1 MLSSLLRALFEAS
14 VVVIVVIFQPE
25 IRKALEQLGRNKTW
39 KKYFSGFFSRFGKSD
54 EWVEA
59 VKKSIEDAADT
70 SVLFSRSK
78 TGALMVFER
87 ETMLSDIAATGTII
101 DAQTSVALFGNIF
114 FNKAPLHDGASI
126 IRDGKLHAAGCILP
140 LTDDKTVDINLGTR
154 HRAALGISE
163 QSDSVVLV
171 VSEETG
177 VISLAVNGVLTRD
190 YTRETLVRKLNELL
204 LDETPE
210 DENNNRKFGRG
221 RKKISIGIW
230 TYMSL
235 NSSNDTTVT
244 ISNVPIQMDLSESS
258 RKLGLQ
264 IFTDEKQTASVTV
277 TGNRTILGSVTES
290 DLTVTAAASSVN
302 SSGNFTLPVSAAKK
316 NLSSNFQITG
326 STPSSVSVMVDYYK
340 ESTFQIQDKILF
352 GVADGYYG
360 ATSLPYNSITISGP
374 QTEVM
379 KIKQVA
385 AVASVEDNLLETT
398 DVEADIV
405 LYDENG
411 NELSQK
417 LLTMSFRT
425 LTATISVLTE
435 KSVKVEAGYVNKP
448 SGLDLTNLV
457 EIHPSGI
464 LLAGPDDVM
473 KTLVSVKTEEID
485 FSTLSDEAVTFNTLA
500 INIPEKCKNISNN
513 ATAQVKI
520 DLSGMTKKT
529 FDVDTFKVEG
539 LSSAYKAEVTSKN
552 ISVTVIGPKSEIES
566 LDADKITATISATD
580 PAVKTGSVE
589 MPVTFRF
596 DGASSCWAY
605 GKYTANLNISESK

>member
-1 MLSSLLRALFEAS
+1 MKKRSLSQLIFSKNY
-14 VVVIVVIFQPE
+14 VIF
-25 IRKALEQLGRNKTW
+25 I
-39 KKYFSGFFSRFGKSD
+39 
-54 EWVEA
+54 
-59 VKKSIEDAADT
+59 
-70 SVLFSRSK
+70 
-78 TGALMVFER
+78 
-87 ETMLSDIAATGTII
+87 
-101 DAQTSVALFGNIF
+101 
-114 FNKAPLHDGASI
+114 
-126 IRDGKLHAAGCILP
+126 
-140 LTDDKTVDINLGTR
+140 
-154 HRAALGISE
+154 
-163 QSDSVVLV
+163 
-171 VSEETG
+171 
-177 VISLAVNGVLTRD
+177 LAVI
-190 YTRETLVRKLNELL
+190 
-204 LDETPE
+204 
-210 DENNNRKFGRG
+210 
-221 RKKISIGIW
+221 ISIGIW

-258 RKLGLQ
+258 RNLGLQ

-316 NLSSNFQITG
+316 NPSSNFQITG

-464 LLAGPDDVM
+464 LLAGPDDIM

-485 FSTLSDEAVTFNTLA
+485 FSTLSDEAVNFNTLA

-566 LDADKITATISATD
+566 LDADKITATISVTD

-596 DGASSCWAY
+596 DGANSCWAY

>member
-1 MLSSLLRALFEAS
+1 QSLSQL
-14 VVVIVVIFQPE
+14 IF
-25 IRKALEQLGRNKTW
+25 
-39 KKYFSGFFSRFGKSD
+39 
-54 EWVEA
+54 
-59 VKKSIEDAADT
+59 
-70 SVLFSRSK
+70 SK
-78 TGALMVFER
+78 NY
-87 ETMLSDIAATGTII
+87 II
-101 DAQTSVALFGNIF
+101 FI
-114 FNKAPLHDGASI
+114 
-126 IRDGKLHAAGCILP
+126 
-140 LTDDKTVDINLGTR
+140 
-154 HRAALGISE
+154 
-163 QSDSVVLV
+163 
-171 VSEETG
+171 
-177 VISLAVNGVLTRD
+177 LAVI
-190 YTRETLVRKLNELL
+190 
-204 LDETPE
+204 
-210 DENNNRKFGRG
+210 
-221 RKKISIGIW
+221 ISIGIW

-566 LDADKITATISATD
+566 LDADKITATISATGT
-580 PAVKTGSVE
+580 AVKTGSVE

>member
-1 MLSSLLRALFEAS
+1 MKKRSLSQLIFSKNY
-14 VVVIVVIFQPE
+14 VIF
-25 IRKALEQLGRNKTW
+25 I
-39 KKYFSGFFSRFGKSD
+39 
-54 EWVEA
+54 
-59 VKKSIEDAADT
+59 
-70 SVLFSRSK
+70 
-78 TGALMVFER
+78 
-87 ETMLSDIAATGTII
+87 
-101 DAQTSVALFGNIF
+101 
-114 FNKAPLHDGASI
+114 
-126 IRDGKLHAAGCILP
+126 
-140 LTDDKTVDINLGTR
+140 
-154 HRAALGISE
+154 
-163 QSDSVVLV
+163 
-171 VSEETG
+171 
-177 VISLAVNGVLTRD
+177 LAVI
-190 YTRETLVRKLNELL
+190 
-204 LDETPE
+204 
-210 DENNNRKFGRG
+210 
-221 RKKISIGIW
+221 ISIGIW

-258 RKLGLQ
+258 RNLGLQ

-277 TGNRTILGSVTES
+277 TGNRTVLGSVTES

-316 NLSSNFQITG
+316 NPSSNFQITG

-457 EIHPSGI
+457 DMHPSGI

-566 LDADKITATISATD
+566 LDADKITATISVTD

-596 DGASSCWAY
+596 DGANSCWAY

>member
-1 MLSSLLRALFEAS
+1 MKKRSLSQLIFSKNY
-14 VVVIVVIFQPE
+14 VIF
-25 IRKALEQLGRNKTW
+25 I
-39 KKYFSGFFSRFGKSD
+39 
-54 EWVEA
+54 
-59 VKKSIEDAADT
+59 
-70 SVLFSRSK
+70 
-78 TGALMVFER
+78 
-87 ETMLSDIAATGTII
+87 
-101 DAQTSVALFGNIF
+101 
-114 FNKAPLHDGASI
+114 
-126 IRDGKLHAAGCILP
+126 
-140 LTDDKTVDINLGTR
+140 
-154 HRAALGISE
+154 
-163 QSDSVVLV
+163 
-171 VSEETG
+171 
-177 VISLAVNGVLTRD
+177 LAVI
-190 YTRETLVRKLNELL
+190 
-204 LDETPE
+204 
-210 DENNNRKFGRG
+210 
-221 RKKISIGIW
+221 ISIGIW

-316 NLSSNFQITG
+316 NPSSNFQITG

-566 LDADKITATISATD
+566 LDADKITATISATGT
-580 PAVKTGSVE
+580 AVKTGSVE

-596 DGASSCWAY
+596 DGANSCWAY

>member
-1 MLSSLLRALFEAS
+1 MKKRSLSQLIFSKNY
-14 VVVIVVIFQPE
+14 VIF
-25 IRKALEQLGRNKTW
+25 I
-39 KKYFSGFFSRFGKSD
+39 
-54 EWVEA
+54 
-59 VKKSIEDAADT
+59 
-70 SVLFSRSK
+70 
-78 TGALMVFER
+78 
-87 ETMLSDIAATGTII
+87 
-101 DAQTSVALFGNIF
+101 
-114 FNKAPLHDGASI
+114 
-126 IRDGKLHAAGCILP
+126 
-140 LTDDKTVDINLGTR
+140 
-154 HRAALGISE
+154 
-163 QSDSVVLV
+163 
-171 VSEETG
+171 
-177 VISLAVNGVLTRD
+177 LAVI
-190 YTRETLVRKLNELL
+190 
-204 LDETPE
+204 
-210 DENNNRKFGRG
+210 
-221 RKKISIGIW
+221 ISIGIW

-566 LDADKITATISATD
+566 LDADKITATISVTD

-605 GKYTANLNISESK
+605 GKYTANLYISESK

>member
-1 MLSSLLRALFEAS
+1 MKKRSLSQLIFSKNY
-14 VVVIVVIFQPE
+14 VIF
-25 IRKALEQLGRNKTW
+25 I
-39 KKYFSGFFSRFGKSD
+39 
-54 EWVEA
+54 
-59 VKKSIEDAADT
+59 
-70 SVLFSRSK
+70 
-78 TGALMVFER
+78 
-87 ETMLSDIAATGTII
+87 
-101 DAQTSVALFGNIF
+101 
-114 FNKAPLHDGASI
+114 
-126 IRDGKLHAAGCILP
+126 
-140 LTDDKTVDINLGTR
+140 
-154 HRAALGISE
+154 
-163 QSDSVVLV
+163 
-171 VSEETG
+171 
-177 VISLAVNGVLTRD
+177 LAVI
-190 YTRETLVRKLNELL
+190 
-204 LDETPE
+204 
-210 DENNNRKFGRG
+210 
-221 RKKISIGIW
+221 ISIGIW

-316 NLSSNFQITG
+316 NPSSNFQITG

-448 SGLDLTNLV
+448 NGLDLTNLV

-485 FSTLSDEAVTFNTLA
+485 FATLSDEAVTFNTLA

-566 LDADKITATISATD
+566 LDADKITATISATGT
-580 PAVKTGSVE
+580 AVKTGSVE

>member
-1 MLSSLLRALFEAS
+1 MKKRSLSQLIFSKNY
-14 VVVIVVIFQPE
+14 VIF
-25 IRKALEQLGRNKTW
+25 I
-39 KKYFSGFFSRFGKSD
+39 
-54 EWVEA
+54 
-59 VKKSIEDAADT
+59 
-70 SVLFSRSK
+70 
-78 TGALMVFER
+78 
-87 ETMLSDIAATGTII
+87 
-101 DAQTSVALFGNIF
+101 
-114 FNKAPLHDGASI
+114 
-126 IRDGKLHAAGCILP
+126 
-140 LTDDKTVDINLGTR
+140 
-154 HRAALGISE
+154 
-163 QSDSVVLV
+163 
-171 VSEETG
+171 
-177 VISLAVNGVLTRD
+177 LAVI
-190 YTRETLVRKLNELL
+190 
-204 LDETPE
+204 
-210 DENNNRKFGRG
+210 
-221 RKKISIGIW
+221 ISIGIW

-316 NLSSNFQITG
+316 NPSSNFQITG

-566 LDADKITATISATD
+566 LDADKITATISATGT
-580 PAVKTGSVE
+580 AVKTGSVE

-596 DGASSCWAY
+596 DGANSCWAY
-605 GKYTANLNISESK
+605 GKYTANLNNSESK

>member
-1 MLSSLLRALFEAS
+1 MKKRSLSQLIFSKNY
-14 VVVIVVIFQPE
+14 VIF
-25 IRKALEQLGRNKTW
+25 I
-39 KKYFSGFFSRFGKSD
+39 
-54 EWVEA
+54 
-59 VKKSIEDAADT
+59 
-70 SVLFSRSK
+70 
-78 TGALMVFER
+78 
-87 ETMLSDIAATGTII
+87 
-101 DAQTSVALFGNIF
+101 
-114 FNKAPLHDGASI
+114 
-126 IRDGKLHAAGCILP
+126 
-140 LTDDKTVDINLGTR
+140 
-154 HRAALGISE
+154 
-163 QSDSVVLV
+163 
-171 VSEETG
+171 
-177 VISLAVNGVLTRD
+177 LAVI
-190 YTRETLVRKLNELL
+190 
-204 LDETPE
+204 
-210 DENNNRKFGRG
+210 
-221 RKKISIGIW
+221 ISIGIW

-464 LLAGPDDVM
+464 LLAGPDDIM

-566 LDADKITATISATD
+566 LDADKITATISVTD

-596 DGASSCWAY
+596 DGANSCWAY

>member
-1 MLSSLLRALFEAS
+1 MKKRSLSQLIFSKNY
-14 VVVIVVIFQPE
+14 VIF
-25 IRKALEQLGRNKTW
+25 I
-39 KKYFSGFFSRFGKSD
+39 
-54 EWVEA
+54 
-59 VKKSIEDAADT
+59 
-70 SVLFSRSK
+70 
-78 TGALMVFER
+78 
-87 ETMLSDIAATGTII
+87 
-101 DAQTSVALFGNIF
+101 
-114 FNKAPLHDGASI
+114 
-126 IRDGKLHAAGCILP
+126 
-140 LTDDKTVDINLGTR
+140 
-154 HRAALGISE
+154 
-163 QSDSVVLV
+163 
-171 VSEETG
+171 
-177 VISLAVNGVLTRD
+177 LAVI
-190 YTRETLVRKLNELL
+190 
-204 LDETPE
+204 
-210 DENNNRKFGRG
+210 
-221 RKKISIGIW
+221 ISIGIW

-379 KIKQVA
+379 QVA

>member
-1 MLSSLLRALFEAS
+1 MKKRSLSQLIFSKNY
-14 VVVIVVIFQPE
+14 VIF
-25 IRKALEQLGRNKTW
+25 I
-39 KKYFSGFFSRFGKSD
+39 
-54 EWVEA
+54 
-59 VKKSIEDAADT
+59 
-70 SVLFSRSK
+70 
-78 TGALMVFER
+78 
-87 ETMLSDIAATGTII
+87 
-101 DAQTSVALFGNIF
+101 
-114 FNKAPLHDGASI
+114 
-126 IRDGKLHAAGCILP
+126 
-140 LTDDKTVDINLGTR
+140 
-154 HRAALGISE
+154 
-163 QSDSVVLV
+163 
-171 VSEETG
+171 
-177 VISLAVNGVLTRD
+177 LAVI
-190 YTRETLVRKLNELL
+190 
-204 LDETPE
+204 
-210 DENNNRKFGRG
+210 
-221 RKKISIGIW
+221 ISIGIW

-457 EIHPSGI
+457 ENHPSGI

-566 LDADKITATISATD
+566 LDADKITATISATGT
-580 PAVKTGSVE
+580 AVKTGSVE

>member
-1 MLSSLLRALFEAS
+1 MIFSKNY
-14 VVVIVVIFQPE
+14 VIF
-25 IRKALEQLGRNKTW
+25 I
-39 KKYFSGFFSRFGKSD
+39 
-54 EWVEA
+54 
-59 VKKSIEDAADT
+59 
-70 SVLFSRSK
+70 
-78 TGALMVFER
+78 
-87 ETMLSDIAATGTII
+87 
-101 DAQTSVALFGNIF
+101 
-114 FNKAPLHDGASI
+114 
-126 IRDGKLHAAGCILP
+126 
-140 LTDDKTVDINLGTR
+140 
-154 HRAALGISE
+154 
-163 QSDSVVLV
+163 
-171 VSEETG
+171 
-177 VISLAVNGVLTRD
+177 LAVI
-190 YTRETLVRKLNELL
+190 
-204 LDETPE
+204 
-210 DENNNRKFGRG
+210 
-221 RKKISIGIW
+221 ISIGIW

-316 NLSSNFQITG
+316 NPSSNFQITG

-566 LDADKITATISATD
+566 LDADKITATISATGT
-580 PAVKTGSVE
+580 AVKTGSVE

>member
-1 MLSSLLRALFEAS
+1 MKKRSLSQLIFSKNY
-14 VVVIVVIFQPE
+14 VIF
-25 IRKALEQLGRNKTW
+25 I
-39 KKYFSGFFSRFGKSD
+39 
-54 EWVEA
+54 
-59 VKKSIEDAADT
+59 
-70 SVLFSRSK
+70 
-78 TGALMVFER
+78 
-87 ETMLSDIAATGTII
+87 
-101 DAQTSVALFGNIF
+101 
-114 FNKAPLHDGASI
+114 
-126 IRDGKLHAAGCILP
+126 
-140 LTDDKTVDINLGTR
+140 
-154 HRAALGISE
+154 
-163 QSDSVVLV
+163 
-171 VSEETG
+171 
-177 VISLAVNGVLTRD
+177 LAVI
-190 YTRETLVRKLNELL
+190 
-204 LDETPE
+204 
-210 DENNNRKFGRG
+210 
-221 RKKISIGIW
+221 ISIGIW

-316 NLSSNFQITG
+316 NPSSNFQITG

-485 FSTLSDEAVTFNTLA
+485 FSTLSDEAVNFNTLA

-566 LDADKITATISATD
+566 LDADKITATISVTD

-596 DGASSCWAY
+596 DGANSCWAY

>member
-1 MLSSLLRALFEAS
+1 MKKQSLSQL
-14 VVVIVVIFQPE
+14 IF
-25 IRKALEQLGRNKTW
+25 
-39 KKYFSGFFSRFGKSD
+39 
-54 EWVEA
+54 
-59 VKKSIEDAADT
+59 
-70 SVLFSRSK
+70 SK
-78 TGALMVFER
+78 NY
-87 ETMLSDIAATGTII
+87 II
-101 DAQTSVALFGNIF
+101 FI
-114 FNKAPLHDGASI
+114 
-126 IRDGKLHAAGCILP
+126 
-140 LTDDKTVDINLGTR
+140 
-154 HRAALGISE
+154 
-163 QSDSVVLV
+163 
-171 VSEETG
+171 
-177 VISLAVNGVLTRD
+177 LAVI
-190 YTRETLVRKLNELL
+190 
-204 LDETPE
+204 
-210 DENNNRKFGRG
+210 
-221 RKKISIGIW
+221 ISIGIW

-258 RKLGLQ
+258 RNLGLQ

-316 NLSSNFQITG
+316 NPSNNFQITAL
-326 STPSSVSVMVDYYK
+326 TPSSVSVMVDYYK

-360 ATSLPYNSITISGP
+360 ATSLPYSSITISGP

-385 AVASVEDNLLETT
+385 AVASVPDNLLETT

-425 LTATISVLTE
+425 MTATISVLTE
-435 KSVKVEAGYVNKP
+435 KSVKVEAAYVNKP
-448 SGLDLTNLV
+448 SGLDLTDLV
-457 EIHPSGI
+457 EVHPSGL

-485 FSTLSDEAVTFNTLA
+485 FSTLADESVAFNALA

-580 PAVKTGSVE
+580 SEVKTGSVE

-596 DGASSCWAY
+596 DGAKSCWAY
-605 GKYTANLNISESK
+605 GKYTANLNISENK

>member
-1 MLSSLLRALFEAS
+1 MKKRSLSQLIFSKNY
-14 VVVIVVIFQPE
+14 VIF
-25 IRKALEQLGRNKTW
+25 I
-39 KKYFSGFFSRFGKSD
+39 
-54 EWVEA
+54 
-59 VKKSIEDAADT
+59 
-70 SVLFSRSK
+70 
-78 TGALMVFER
+78 
-87 ETMLSDIAATGTII
+87 
-101 DAQTSVALFGNIF
+101 
-114 FNKAPLHDGASI
+114 
-126 IRDGKLHAAGCILP
+126 
-140 LTDDKTVDINLGTR
+140 
-154 HRAALGISE
+154 
-163 QSDSVVLV
+163 
-171 VSEETG
+171 
-177 VISLAVNGVLTRD
+177 LAVI
-190 YTRETLVRKLNELL
+190 
-204 LDETPE
+204 
-210 DENNNRKFGRG
+210 
-221 RKKISIGIW
+221 ISIGIW

-473 KTLVSVKTEEID
+473 KNLVSVKTEEID

-566 LDADKITATISATD
+566 LDADKITATISATGT
-580 PAVKTGSVE
+580 AVKTGSVE

>member
-1 MLSSLLRALFEAS
+1 MKKRSLSQLIFSKNY
-14 VVVIVVIFQPE
+14 VIF
-25 IRKALEQLGRNKTW
+25 I
-39 KKYFSGFFSRFGKSD
+39 
-54 EWVEA
+54 
-59 VKKSIEDAADT
+59 
-70 SVLFSRSK
+70 
-78 TGALMVFER
+78 
-87 ETMLSDIAATGTII
+87 
-101 DAQTSVALFGNIF
+101 
-114 FNKAPLHDGASI
+114 
-126 IRDGKLHAAGCILP
+126 
-140 LTDDKTVDINLGTR
+140 
-154 HRAALGISE
+154 
-163 QSDSVVLV
+163 
-171 VSEETG
+171 
-177 VISLAVNGVLTRD
+177 LAVI
-190 YTRETLVRKLNELL
+190 
-204 LDETPE
+204 
-210 DENNNRKFGRG
+210 
-221 RKKISIGIW
+221 ISIGIW

-566 LDADKITATISATD
+566 LDADKITATISVTD

-596 DGASSCWAY
+596 DGASSCWAD
-605 GKYTANLNISESK
+605 GSYTANLNISENK

>member
-1 MLSSLLRALFEAS
+1 MKKRSLSQLIFSKNY
-14 VVVIVVIFQPE
+14 VIF
-25 IRKALEQLGRNKTW
+25 I
-39 KKYFSGFFSRFGKSD
+39 
-54 EWVEA
+54 
-59 VKKSIEDAADT
+59 
-70 SVLFSRSK
+70 
-78 TGALMVFER
+78 
-87 ETMLSDIAATGTII
+87 
-101 DAQTSVALFGNIF
+101 
-114 FNKAPLHDGASI
+114 
-126 IRDGKLHAAGCILP
+126 
-140 LTDDKTVDINLGTR
+140 
-154 HRAALGISE
+154 
-163 QSDSVVLV
+163 
-171 VSEETG
+171 
-177 VISLAVNGVLTRD
+177 LAVI
-190 YTRETLVRKLNELL
+190 
-204 LDETPE
+204 
-210 DENNNRKFGRG
+210 
-221 RKKISIGIW
+221 ISIGIW

-258 RKLGLQ
+258 RNLGLQ

-316 NLSSNFQITG
+316 NPSSNFQITG

-435 KSVKVEAGYVNKP
+435 KSVKVEAGYVNTP

-566 LDADKITATISATD
+566 LDADKITATISATGT
-580 PAVKTGSVE
+580 AVKTGSVE

>member
-1 MLSSLLRALFEAS
+1 MKKRSLSQLIFSKNY
-14 VVVIVVIFQPE
+14 VIF
-25 IRKALEQLGRNKTW
+25 I
-39 KKYFSGFFSRFGKSD
+39 
-54 EWVEA
+54 
-59 VKKSIEDAADT
+59 
-70 SVLFSRSK
+70 
-78 TGALMVFER
+78 
-87 ETMLSDIAATGTII
+87 
-101 DAQTSVALFGNIF
+101 
-114 FNKAPLHDGASI
+114 
-126 IRDGKLHAAGCILP
+126 
-140 LTDDKTVDINLGTR
+140 
-154 HRAALGISE
+154 
-163 QSDSVVLV
+163 
-171 VSEETG
+171 
-177 VISLAVNGVLTRD
+177 LAVI
-190 YTRETLVRKLNELL
+190 
-204 LDETPE
+204 
-210 DENNNRKFGRG
+210 
-221 RKKISIGIW
+221 ISIGIW

-264 IFTDEKQTASVTV
+264 IFTDEKQTSSVTV

-316 NLSSNFQITG
+316 NPSSNFQITG

-340 ESTFQIQDKILF
+340 ESTFQIQDKILS

-529 FDVDTFKVEG
+529 FDVDTFTVEG

-566 LDADKITATISATD
+566 LDADKITATISATGT
-580 PAVKTGSVE
+580 AVKTGSVE

-596 DGASSCWAY
+596 DGANSCWAY

>member
-1 MLSSLLRALFEAS
+1 MKKRSLSQLIFSKNY
-14 VVVIVVIFQPE
+14 VIF
-25 IRKALEQLGRNKTW
+25 I
-39 KKYFSGFFSRFGKSD
+39 
-54 EWVEA
+54 
-59 VKKSIEDAADT
+59 
-70 SVLFSRSK
+70 
-78 TGALMVFER
+78 
-87 ETMLSDIAATGTII
+87 
-101 DAQTSVALFGNIF
+101 
-114 FNKAPLHDGASI
+114 
-126 IRDGKLHAAGCILP
+126 
-140 LTDDKTVDINLGTR
+140 
-154 HRAALGISE
+154 
-163 QSDSVVLV
+163 
-171 VSEETG
+171 
-177 VISLAVNGVLTRD
+177 LAVI
-190 YTRETLVRKLNELL
+190 
-204 LDETPE
+204 
-210 DENNNRKFGRG
+210 
-221 RKKISIGIW
+221 ISIGIW

-258 RKLGLQ
+258 RNLGLQ

-316 NLSSNFQITG
+316 NPSSNFQITG

-485 FSTLSDEAVTFNTLA
+485 FSTLSDEAVNFNTLA

-566 LDADKITATISATD
+566 LDADKITATISVTD

-596 DGASSCWAY
+596 DGANSCWAY

>member
-1 MLSSLLRALFEAS
+1 MKKRSLSQLIFSKNY
-14 VVVIVVIFQPE
+14 VIF
-25 IRKALEQLGRNKTW
+25 I
-39 KKYFSGFFSRFGKSD
+39 
-54 EWVEA
+54 
-59 VKKSIEDAADT
+59 
-70 SVLFSRSK
+70 
-78 TGALMVFER
+78 
-87 ETMLSDIAATGTII
+87 
-101 DAQTSVALFGNIF
+101 
-114 FNKAPLHDGASI
+114 
-126 IRDGKLHAAGCILP
+126 
-140 LTDDKTVDINLGTR
+140 
-154 HRAALGISE
+154 
-163 QSDSVVLV
+163 
-171 VSEETG
+171 
-177 VISLAVNGVLTRD
+177 LAVI
-190 YTRETLVRKLNELL
+190 
-204 LDETPE
+204 
-210 DENNNRKFGRG
+210 
-221 RKKISIGIW
+221 ISIGIW

-258 RKLGLQ
+258 RNLGLQ

-316 NLSSNFQITG
+316 NPSSNFQITG

-566 LDADKITATISATD
+566 LDADKITATISVTD

>member
-1 MLSSLLRALFEAS
+1 MKKRSLSQLIFSKNY
-14 VVVIVVIFQPE
+14 VIF
-25 IRKALEQLGRNKTW
+25 I
-39 KKYFSGFFSRFGKSD
+39 
-54 EWVEA
+54 
-59 VKKSIEDAADT
+59 
-70 SVLFSRSK
+70 
-78 TGALMVFER
+78 
-87 ETMLSDIAATGTII
+87 
-101 DAQTSVALFGNIF
+101 
-114 FNKAPLHDGASI
+114 
-126 IRDGKLHAAGCILP
+126 
-140 LTDDKTVDINLGTR
+140 
-154 HRAALGISE
+154 
-163 QSDSVVLV
+163 
-171 VSEETG
+171 
-177 VISLAVNGVLTRD
+177 LAVI
-190 YTRETLVRKLNELL
+190 
-204 LDETPE
+204 
-210 DENNNRKFGRG
+210 
-221 RKKISIGIW
+221 ISIGIW

-340 ESTFQIQDKILF
+340 ESTFQIQDEILF

-379 KIKQVA
+379 
-385 AVASVEDNLLETT
+385 ETT

-566 LDADKITATISATD
+566 LDADKITATISATGT
-580 PAVKTGSVE
+580 AVKTGSVA

>member
-1 MLSSLLRALFEAS
+1 MKKRSLSQLIFSKNY
-14 VVVIVVIFQPE
+14 VIF
-25 IRKALEQLGRNKTW
+25 I
-39 KKYFSGFFSRFGKSD
+39 
-54 EWVEA
+54 
-59 VKKSIEDAADT
+59 
-70 SVLFSRSK
+70 
-78 TGALMVFER
+78 
-87 ETMLSDIAATGTII
+87 
-101 DAQTSVALFGNIF
+101 
-114 FNKAPLHDGASI
+114 
-126 IRDGKLHAAGCILP
+126 
-140 LTDDKTVDINLGTR
+140 
-154 HRAALGISE
+154 
-163 QSDSVVLV
+163 
-171 VSEETG
+171 
-177 VISLAVNGVLTRD
+177 LAVI
-190 YTRETLVRKLNELL
+190 
-204 LDETPE
+204 
-210 DENNNRKFGRG
+210 
-221 RKKISIGIW
+221 ISIGIW

-316 NLSSNFQITG
+316 NPSSNFQITG

-464 LLAGPDDVM
+464 LLAGPDDIM

-566 LDADKITATISATD
+566 LDADKITATISVTD

-596 DGASSCWAY
+596 DGANSCWAY

>member
-1 MLSSLLRALFEAS
+1 MKKRSLSQLIFSKNY
-14 VVVIVVIFQPE
+14 VIF
-25 IRKALEQLGRNKTW
+25 I
-39 KKYFSGFFSRFGKSD
+39 
-54 EWVEA
+54 
-59 VKKSIEDAADT
+59 
-70 SVLFSRSK
+70 
-78 TGALMVFER
+78 
-87 ETMLSDIAATGTII
+87 
-101 DAQTSVALFGNIF
+101 
-114 FNKAPLHDGASI
+114 
-126 IRDGKLHAAGCILP
+126 
-140 LTDDKTVDINLGTR
+140 
-154 HRAALGISE
+154 
-163 QSDSVVLV
+163 
-171 VSEETG
+171 
-177 VISLAVNGVLTRD
+177 LAVI
-190 YTRETLVRKLNELL
+190 
-204 LDETPE
+204 
-210 DENNNRKFGRG
+210 
-221 RKKISIGIW
+221 ISIGIW

-566 LDADKITATISATD
+566 LDADKITATISATGT
-580 PAVKTGSVE
+580 AVKTGSVE

-596 DGASSCWAY
+596 DDASSCWAY

>member
-1 MLSSLLRALFEAS
+1 MKKRSLSQLIFSKNY
-14 VVVIVVIFQPE
+14 VIF
-25 IRKALEQLGRNKTW
+25 I
-39 KKYFSGFFSRFGKSD
+39 
-54 EWVEA
+54 
-59 VKKSIEDAADT
+59 
-70 SVLFSRSK
+70 
-78 TGALMVFER
+78 
-87 ETMLSDIAATGTII
+87 
-101 DAQTSVALFGNIF
+101 
-114 FNKAPLHDGASI
+114 
-126 IRDGKLHAAGCILP
+126 
-140 LTDDKTVDINLGTR
+140 
-154 HRAALGISE
+154 
-163 QSDSVVLV
+163 
-171 VSEETG
+171 
-177 VISLAVNGVLTRD
+177 LAVI
-190 YTRETLVRKLNELL
+190 
-204 LDETPE
+204 
-210 DENNNRKFGRG
+210 
-221 RKKISIGIW
+221 ISIGIW

-473 KTLVSVKTEEID
+473 KTLVSIKTEEID

-566 LDADKITATISATD
+566 LDADKITATISVTD

>member
-1 MLSSLLRALFEAS
+1 MKKRSLSQLIFSKNY
-14 VVVIVVIFQPE
+14 VIF
-25 IRKALEQLGRNKTW
+25 I
-39 KKYFSGFFSRFGKSD
+39 
-54 EWVEA
+54 
-59 VKKSIEDAADT
+59 
-70 SVLFSRSK
+70 
-78 TGALMVFER
+78 
-87 ETMLSDIAATGTII
+87 
-101 DAQTSVALFGNIF
+101 
-114 FNKAPLHDGASI
+114 
-126 IRDGKLHAAGCILP
+126 
-140 LTDDKTVDINLGTR
+140 
-154 HRAALGISE
+154 
-163 QSDSVVLV
+163 
-171 VSEETG
+171 
-177 VISLAVNGVLTRD
+177 LAVI
-190 YTRETLVRKLNELL
+190 
-204 LDETPE
+204 
-210 DENNNRKFGRG
+210 
-221 RKKISIGIW
+221 ISIGIW

-277 TGNRTILGSVTES
+277 IGNRTILGSVTES

-316 NLSSNFQITG
+316 NPSSNFQITG

-448 SGLDLTNLV
+448 SGLDLANLV

-529 FDVDTFKVEG
+529 FDVDTFTVEG

-566 LDADKITATISATD
+566 LDADKITATISATGT
-580 PAVKTGSVE
+580 AVKTGSVE

>member
-1 MLSSLLRALFEAS
+1 MKKRSLSQLIFSKNY
-14 VVVIVVIFQPE
+14 VIF
-25 IRKALEQLGRNKTW
+25 I
-39 KKYFSGFFSRFGKSD
+39 
-54 EWVEA
+54 
-59 VKKSIEDAADT
+59 
-70 SVLFSRSK
+70 
-78 TGALMVFER
+78 
-87 ETMLSDIAATGTII
+87 
-101 DAQTSVALFGNIF
+101 
-114 FNKAPLHDGASI
+114 
-126 IRDGKLHAAGCILP
+126 
-140 LTDDKTVDINLGTR
+140 
-154 HRAALGISE
+154 
-163 QSDSVVLV
+163 
-171 VSEETG
+171 
-177 VISLAVNGVLTRD
+177 LAVI
-190 YTRETLVRKLNELL
+190 
-204 LDETPE
+204 
-210 DENNNRKFGRG
+210 
-221 RKKISIGIW
+221 ISIGIW

-258 RKLGLQ
+258 RNLGLQ

-566 LDADKITATISATD
+566 LDADKITATISVTD

-596 DGASSCWAY
+596 DGANSCWAY

>member
-1 MLSSLLRALFEAS
+1 MKKRSLSQLIFSKNY
-14 VVVIVVIFQPE
+14 VIF
-25 IRKALEQLGRNKTW
+25 I
-39 KKYFSGFFSRFGKSD
+39 
-54 EWVEA
+54 
-59 VKKSIEDAADT
+59 
-70 SVLFSRSK
+70 
-78 TGALMVFER
+78 
-87 ETMLSDIAATGTII
+87 
-101 DAQTSVALFGNIF
+101 
-114 FNKAPLHDGASI
+114 
-126 IRDGKLHAAGCILP
+126 
-140 LTDDKTVDINLGTR
+140 
-154 HRAALGISE
+154 
-163 QSDSVVLV
+163 
-171 VSEETG
+171 
-177 VISLAVNGVLTRD
+177 LAVI
-190 YTRETLVRKLNELL
+190 
-204 LDETPE
+204 
-210 DENNNRKFGRG
+210 
-221 RKKISIGIW
+221 ISIGIW

-258 RKLGLQ
+258 RNLGLQ

-457 EIHPSGI
+457 DMHPSGI

-566 LDADKITATISATD
+566 LDADKITATISVTD

-596 DGASSCWAY
+596 DGANSCWAY

>member
-1 MLSSLLRALFEAS
+1 MKKRSLSQLIFSKNY
-14 VVVIVVIFQPE
+14 VIF
-25 IRKALEQLGRNKTW
+25 I
-39 KKYFSGFFSRFGKSD
+39 
-54 EWVEA
+54 
-59 VKKSIEDAADT
+59 
-70 SVLFSRSK
+70 
-78 TGALMVFER
+78 
-87 ETMLSDIAATGTII
+87 
-101 DAQTSVALFGNIF
+101 
-114 FNKAPLHDGASI
+114 
-126 IRDGKLHAAGCILP
+126 
-140 LTDDKTVDINLGTR
+140 
-154 HRAALGISE
+154 
-163 QSDSVVLV
+163 
-171 VSEETG
+171 
-177 VISLAVNGVLTRD
+177 LAVI
-190 YTRETLVRKLNELL
+190 
-204 LDETPE
+204 
-210 DENNNRKFGRG
+210 
-221 RKKISIGIW
+221 ISIGIW

-566 LDADKITATISATD
+566 LDADKITATISVTD

>member
-1 MLSSLLRALFEAS
+1 MKKRSLSQLIFSKNY
-14 VVVIVVIFQPE
+14 VIF
-25 IRKALEQLGRNKTW
+25 I
-39 KKYFSGFFSRFGKSD
+39 
-54 EWVEA
+54 
-59 VKKSIEDAADT
+59 
-70 SVLFSRSK
+70 
-78 TGALMVFER
+78 
-87 ETMLSDIAATGTII
+87 
-101 DAQTSVALFGNIF
+101 
-114 FNKAPLHDGASI
+114 
-126 IRDGKLHAAGCILP
+126 
-140 LTDDKTVDINLGTR
+140 
-154 HRAALGISE
+154 
-163 QSDSVVLV
+163 
-171 VSEETG
+171 
-177 VISLAVNGVLTRD
+177 LAVI
-190 YTRETLVRKLNELL
+190 
-204 LDETPE
+204 
-210 DENNNRKFGRG
+210 
-221 RKKISIGIW
+221 ISIGIW

-566 LDADKITATISATD
+566 LDADKITATISATGT
-580 PAVKTGSVE
+580 AVKTGSVE

>member
-1 MLSSLLRALFEAS
+1 MKKRSLSQLIFSKNY
-14 VVVIVVIFQPE
+14 VIF
-25 IRKALEQLGRNKTW
+25 I
-39 KKYFSGFFSRFGKSD
+39 
-54 EWVEA
+54 
-59 VKKSIEDAADT
+59 
-70 SVLFSRSK
+70 
-78 TGALMVFER
+78 
-87 ETMLSDIAATGTII
+87 
-101 DAQTSVALFGNIF
+101 
-114 FNKAPLHDGASI
+114 
-126 IRDGKLHAAGCILP
+126 
-140 LTDDKTVDINLGTR
+140 
-154 HRAALGISE
+154 
-163 QSDSVVLV
+163 
-171 VSEETG
+171 
-177 VISLAVNGVLTRD
+177 LAVI
-190 YTRETLVRKLNELL
+190 
-204 LDETPE
+204 
-210 DENNNRKFGRG
+210 
-221 RKKISIGIW
+221 ISIGIW

-566 LDADKITATISATD
+566 LDADKITATISATGT
-580 PAVKTGSVE
+580 AVKTGSVE

-596 DGASSCWAY
+596 DGANSCWAY

>member
-1 MLSSLLRALFEAS
+1 MIFSKNY
-14 VVVIVVIFQPE
+14 VIF
-25 IRKALEQLGRNKTW
+25 I
-39 KKYFSGFFSRFGKSD
+39 
-54 EWVEA
+54 
-59 VKKSIEDAADT
+59 
-70 SVLFSRSK
+70 
-78 TGALMVFER
+78 
-87 ETMLSDIAATGTII
+87 
-101 DAQTSVALFGNIF
+101 
-114 FNKAPLHDGASI
+114 
-126 IRDGKLHAAGCILP
+126 
-140 LTDDKTVDINLGTR
+140 
-154 HRAALGISE
+154 
-163 QSDSVVLV
+163 
-171 VSEETG
+171 
-177 VISLAVNGVLTRD
+177 LAVI
-190 YTRETLVRKLNELL
+190 
-204 LDETPE
+204 
-210 DENNNRKFGRG
+210 
-221 RKKISIGIW
+221 ISIGIW

-566 LDADKITATISATD
+566 LDADKITATISVTD

>member
-1 MLSSLLRALFEAS
+1 MKKRSLSQLIFSKNY
-14 VVVIVVIFQPE
+14 VIF
-25 IRKALEQLGRNKTW
+25 I
-39 KKYFSGFFSRFGKSD
+39 
-54 EWVEA
+54 
-59 VKKSIEDAADT
+59 
-70 SVLFSRSK
+70 
-78 TGALMVFER
+78 
-87 ETMLSDIAATGTII
+87 
-101 DAQTSVALFGNIF
+101 
-114 FNKAPLHDGASI
+114 
-126 IRDGKLHAAGCILP
+126 
-140 LTDDKTVDINLGTR
+140 
-154 HRAALGISE
+154 
-163 QSDSVVLV
+163 
-171 VSEETG
+171 
-177 VISLAVNGVLTRD
+177 LAVI
-190 YTRETLVRKLNELL
+190 
-204 LDETPE
+204 
-210 DENNNRKFGRG
+210 
-221 RKKISIGIW
+221 ISIGIW

-258 RKLGLQ
+258 RNLGLQ

-316 NLSSNFQITG
+316 NPSSNFQITG

-457 EIHPSGI
+457 DMHPSGI

-566 LDADKITATISATD
+566 LDADKITATISVTD

-596 DGASSCWAY
+596 DGANSCWAY

>member
-1 MLSSLLRALFEAS
+1 MKKRSLSQLIFSKNY
-14 VVVIVVIFQPE
+14 VIF
-25 IRKALEQLGRNKTW
+25 I
-39 KKYFSGFFSRFGKSD
+39 
-54 EWVEA
+54 
-59 VKKSIEDAADT
+59 
-70 SVLFSRSK
+70 
-78 TGALMVFER
+78 
-87 ETMLSDIAATGTII
+87 
-101 DAQTSVALFGNIF
+101 
-114 FNKAPLHDGASI
+114 
-126 IRDGKLHAAGCILP
+126 
-140 LTDDKTVDINLGTR
+140 
-154 HRAALGISE
+154 
-163 QSDSVVLV
+163 
-171 VSEETG
+171 
-177 VISLAVNGVLTRD
+177 LAVI
-190 YTRETLVRKLNELL
+190 
-204 LDETPE
+204 
-210 DENNNRKFGRG
+210 
-221 RKKISIGIW
+221 ISIGIW

-258 RKLGLQ
+258 RNLGLQ

-316 NLSSNFQITG
+316 NPSSNFQITG

-566 LDADKITATISATD
+566 LDADKITATISATGT
-580 PAVKTGSVE
+580 AVKTGSVE

-596 DGASSCWAY
+596 DDASSCWAY

>member
-1 MLSSLLRALFEAS
+1 MIFSKNY
-14 VVVIVVIFQPE
+14 VIF
-25 IRKALEQLGRNKTW
+25 I
-39 KKYFSGFFSRFGKSD
+39 
-54 EWVEA
+54 
-59 VKKSIEDAADT
+59 
-70 SVLFSRSK
+70 
-78 TGALMVFER
+78 
-87 ETMLSDIAATGTII
+87 
-101 DAQTSVALFGNIF
+101 
-114 FNKAPLHDGASI
+114 
-126 IRDGKLHAAGCILP
+126 
-140 LTDDKTVDINLGTR
+140 
-154 HRAALGISE
+154 
-163 QSDSVVLV
+163 
-171 VSEETG
+171 
-177 VISLAVNGVLTRD
+177 LAVI
-190 YTRETLVRKLNELL
+190 
-204 LDETPE
+204 
-210 DENNNRKFGRG
+210 
-221 RKKISIGIW
+221 ISIGIW

-566 LDADKITATISATD
+566 LDADKITATISATGT
-580 PAVKTGSVE
+580 AVKTGSVE

-596 DGASSCWAY
+596 DDASSCWAY